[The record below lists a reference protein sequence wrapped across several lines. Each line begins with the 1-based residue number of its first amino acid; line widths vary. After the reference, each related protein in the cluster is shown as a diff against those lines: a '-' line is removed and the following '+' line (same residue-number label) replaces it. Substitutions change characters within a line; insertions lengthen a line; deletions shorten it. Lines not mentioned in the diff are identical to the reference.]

1 MNHVAVSKL
10 NSKNRGIV
18 LAIFAV
24 ILFSTS
30 PVLVRWAA
38 PLSAYEITAWRILL
52 AAATVG
58 VVAVWQRKWPRIS
71 PSNLPKFLAFG
82 LITAIHFGSY
92 IASLTFTTIAHSLT
106 IVYTAPVFVAFF
118 SWLFLKESL
127 SARKWF
133 GVLIVVAG
141 IGVLAGFEP
150 TMTTDMLIGDALALV
165 SAISFGLYSVAG
177 RSQREKY
184 PLLTYTFF
192 VYLLAALW
200 MAPAAVVT
208 ATPTG
213 YGLRQILSLVALGI
227 LPLGLGHTL
236 YNAAVRQ
243 MNATY
248 VNLIASQ
255 EVTGGIILG
264 VIFLHEVPSV
274 TAIVGVLITLGGIV
288 TVLL

>member
-1 MNHVAVSKL
+1 MNNVAVSKL
-10 NSKNRGIV
+10 SSKNRGIA
-18 LAIFAV
+18 LAVIAV

-58 VVAVWQRKWPRIS
+58 VIAAWQRKWPRIS
-71 PSNLPKFLAFG
+71 ANNLPKFLAFG
-82 LITAIHFGSY
+82 FITAIHFGSY

-133 GVLIVVAG
+133 GILIVVAG

-150 TMTTDMLIGDALALV
+150 TMTTDMLIGDGLALV
-165 SAISFGLYSVAG
+165 SAIAFGLYSVAG
-177 RSQREKY
+177 RSQREQY

-200 MAPAAVVT
+200 MTPAAIAT

-213 YGLRQILSLVALGI
+213 YGWRQILSLLVLGI

-236 YNAAVRQ
+236 YNAAIRQ

-248 VNLIASQ
+248 ANLIASQ

-264 VIFLHEVPSV
+264 IIFLHEIPSP
-274 TAIVGVLITLGGIV
+274 TAVAGVLITLGGIV
-288 TVLL
+288 AVLL